1 MGRARRCSHHRSTSA
16 DTAEEEKEKKM
27 TKRKILEYGGVA
39 AGVVMIAIGLVS
51 LILAINGRS
60 EVRSSLKQ
68 EAIVGSPDMTPDA
81 IAAEAKEAGLPATV
95 KLPTCNVADQAIDTG
110 SEAKCFAQYMRIH
123 ALESTGGLTYAE
135 MGRFQ
140 SAANPDDPAGTSDEA
155 AAAKDENGQ
164 LISNGARNVWVT
176 ETALST
182 ALNVSFLAENI
193 ALFGIVVGLALL
205 LAGIGF
211 MILALG
217 GALRRT
223 TAEAKA
229 PMATPAAALK

>member
-1 MGRARRCSHHRSTSA
+1 
-16 DTAEEEKEKKM
+16 M

-39 AGVVMIAIGLVS
+39 AGVVMIAIGIVS
-51 LILAINGRS
+51 LVLAINGRN

-81 IAAEAKEAGLPATV
+81 IAAEAKEAGLPASIT
-95 KLPTCNVADQAIDTG
+95 LPTCSVADQAIDTG

-155 AAAKDENGQ
+155 AAAKDDNGQ
-164 LISNGARNVWVT
+164 PVSNGARNIWVT

-193 ALFGIVVGLALL
+193 ALFGVIVGISLL

-211 MILALG
+211 LILALG
-217 GALRRT
+217 GALRRV
-223 TAEAKA
+223 TAEVKA
-229 PMATPAAALK
+229 PAATPAVAMK

>member
-1 MGRARRCSHHRSTSA
+1 
-16 DTAEEEKEKKM
+16 M
-27 TKRKILEYGGVA
+27 TKRKLLEYGGVA
-39 AGVVMIAIGLVS
+39 AGVVMIAIGIVS
-51 LILAINGRS
+51 LVLAIDGRNQ
-60 EVRSSLKQ
+60 VRSSLKQ

-81 IAAEAKEAGLPATV
+81 IAAEAKDAGLPASI
-95 KLPTCNVADQAIDTG
+95 KLPTCDVADQAIDTG

-123 ALESTGGLTYAE
+123 ALESTGGLTYAQ

-164 LISNGARNVWVT
+164 PISNGARNIWVT

-193 ALFGIVVGLALL
+193 AIFGIVVGFALL
-205 LAGIGF
+205 LAGVGF
-211 MILALG
+211 LILALG
-217 GALRRT
+217 GALRRMT
-223 TAEAKA
+223 TEVKA
-229 PMATPAAALK
+229 PMAAPAPAAK

>member
-1 MGRARRCSHHRSTSA
+1 
-16 DTAEEEKEKKM
+16 M

-39 AGVVMIAIGLVS
+39 AGVVMIAIGIVS
-51 LILAINGRS
+51 LVLAINGRN

-81 IAAEAKEAGLPATV
+81 IAAEAKEAGLPASI

-155 AAAKDENGQ
+155 AAAKDDNGQ
-164 LISNGARNVWVT
+164 PVSNGARNIWVT

-193 ALFGIVVGLALL
+193 ALFGVVVGISLL

-211 MILALG
+211 LILALG
-217 GALRRT
+217 GALRRVA
-223 TAEAKA
+223 AEVKA
-229 PMATPAAALK
+229 PAATPAVAMK

>member
-1 MGRARRCSHHRSTSA
+1 
-16 DTAEEEKEKKM
+16 M

-39 AGVVMIAIGLVS
+39 AGVVMIAIGIVS
-51 LILAINGRS
+51 LVLAINGRN

-81 IAAEAKEAGLPATV
+81 IAAEAKEAGLPASI
-95 KLPTCNVADQAIDTG
+95 KLPTCSVADQAIDTG

-155 AAAKDENGQ
+155 AAAKDDNGQ
-164 LISNGARNVWVT
+164 PISNGARNVWVT

-193 ALFGIVVGLALL
+193 ALFGVVVGISLL

-211 MILALG
+211 LILALG
-217 GALRRT
+217 GALRRV
-223 TAEAKA
+223 TAEVKA
-229 PMATPAAALK
+229 PATTPAVAMK

>member
-1 MGRARRCSHHRSTSA
+1 
-16 DTAEEEKEKKM
+16 M
-27 TKRKILEYGGVA
+27 TKRKLLEYGGVA
-39 AGVVMIAIGLVS
+39 AGVVMIAIGIVS
-51 LILAINGRS
+51 LVLAIDGRNQ
-60 EVRSSLKQ
+60 VRSSLKQ

-81 IAAEAKEAGLPATV
+81 IAAEAKDAGLPASI
-95 KLPTCNVADQAIDTG
+95 KLPTCDVADQAIDTG

-123 ALESTGGLTYAE
+123 ALESTGGLTYAQ
-135 MGRFQ
+135 MGRYQ

-164 LISNGARNVWVT
+164 PISNGARNIWVT

-193 ALFGIVVGLALL
+193 AMFGIVVGIALL
-205 LAGIGF
+205 LAGVGF
-211 MILALG
+211 LILALG

-223 TAEAKA
+223 TAEVKA
-229 PMATPAAALK
+229 PLAAPVAAGK

>member
-1 MGRARRCSHHRSTSA
+1 MS
-16 DTAEEEKEKKM
+16 
-27 TKRKILEYGGVA
+27 KRKLLEYGGVA
-39 AGVVMIAIGLVS
+39 AGVVMIAIGIVS
-51 LILAINGRS
+51 LVLAINGRN

-81 IAAEAKEAGLPATV
+81 IAAEAKEAGLPASI

-123 ALESTGGLTYAE
+123 ALESTGGLTYAQ

-164 LISNGARNVWVT
+164 PISNGARNVWVT

-193 ALFGIVVGLALL
+193 AMFGVVVGIALL

-217 GALRRT
+217 GALRRQQANADAGAPVGTPT
-223 TAEAKA
+223 TV
-229 PMATPAAALK
+229 TAAQ

>member
-1 MGRARRCSHHRSTSA
+1 
-16 DTAEEEKEKKM
+16 M

-39 AGVVMIAIGLVS
+39 AGVVMIAIGIVS
-51 LILAINGRS
+51 LVLAINGRN

-81 IAAEAKEAGLPATV
+81 IAAEAKEAGLPASI
-95 KLPTCNVADQAIDTG
+95 KLPTCSVADQAIDTG

-155 AAAKDENGQ
+155 AAAKDDNGQ
-164 LISNGARNVWVT
+164 PISNGARNIWVT

-193 ALFGIVVGLALL
+193 ALFGVVVGISLL

-211 MILALG
+211 LILALG
-217 GALRRT
+217 GALRRVA
-223 TAEAKA
+223 AEVKA
-229 PMATPAAALK
+229 PAATPAVAMK

>member
-1 MGRARRCSHHRSTSA
+1 
-16 DTAEEEKEKKM
+16 
-27 TKRKILEYGGVA
+27 
-39 AGVVMIAIGLVS
+39 MIAVGLVS
-51 LILAINGRS
+51 LVLAVNGRN

-81 IAAEAKEAGLPATV
+81 IAAEAKEAGLPASI

-110 SEAKCFAQYMRIH
+110 AEAKCFAQYMRIH
-123 ALESTGGLTYAE
+123 ALEGTGGLTYAE

-164 LISNGARNVWVT
+164 PIANGARNVWVT

-182 ALNVSFLAENI
+182 ALNVSYLAENI
-193 ALFGIVVGLALL
+193 ALFGIVVGISLL

-217 GALRRT
+217 GALRRVND
-223 TAEAKA
+223 EVRA
-229 PMATPAAALK
+229 PVATPAAALK

>member
-1 MGRARRCSHHRSTSA
+1 MS
-16 DTAEEEKEKKM
+16 
-27 TKRKILEYGGVA
+27 KRKLLEYGGVA
-39 AGVVMIAIGLVS
+39 AGVVMIAIGIVS
-51 LILAINGRS
+51 LVLAINGRN

-81 IAAEAKEAGLPATV
+81 IAAEAKEAGLPASI

-123 ALESTGGLTYAE
+123 ALESTGGLTYAQ

-164 LISNGARNVWVT
+164 PISNGARNVWVT

-193 ALFGIVVGLALL
+193 AMFGVVVGIALL

-217 GALRRT
+217 GALRRQQANADASAPVGTPT
-223 TAEAKA
+223 TV
-229 PMATPAAALK
+229 TAAQ